1 MTDEKRMKHSVKNTV
16 FRNMFSK
23 KKYLIQLYNALHPE
37 DTTITQADLEIV
49 TLQSILLNGIYNDLG
64 FMVRGKQL
72 MILVE
77 AQSTWSANIV
87 IRALIY
93 LMSTYQDYFNANQ
106 IQLYGSHKVEL
117 PKPEL
122 YVIYT
127 GDKGN
132 HPDVLSLKDEFFPD
146 MDCSIDAKV
155 KMIYLQDSDDIINQY
170 IGFCRVCNEQIAL
183 NGRTLK
189 AVKEIIRICRD
200 RNLLK
205 EYLSE
210 RETEVEEIML
220 TLFDQEHV
228 WNIERNNIRAAALA
242 EGWDKGKVEGIELGI
257 SQGRNEGITQGKLQK
272 ETQVVLS
279 MFRHNMSIED
289 IADINDLSVDR
300 VNEIL
305 KEASILH

>member
-1 MTDEKRMKHSVKNTV
+1 
-16 FRNMFSK
+16 
-23 KKYLIQLYNALHPE
+23 
-37 DTTITQADLEIV
+37 
-49 TLQSILLNGIYNDLG
+49 
-64 FMVRGKQL
+64 
-72 MILVE
+72 
-77 AQSTWSANIV
+77 
-87 IRALIY
+87 
-93 LMSTYQDYFNANQ
+93 MSTYQDYFNANQ
-106 IQLYGSHKVEL
+106 IQLYGSHKVEM
-117 PKPEL
+117 PKPDL

-146 MDCSIDAKV
+146 TDCCIDAKV

-170 IGFCRVCNEQIAL
+170 IGFCRVCNEQVAL

-242 EGWDKGKVEGIELGI
+242 EGRSEGINQGI
-257 SQGRNEGITQGKLQK
+257 LQK
-272 ETQVVLS
+272 ETQVVLK
-279 MFRHNMSIED
+279 MFKHNMPVED
-289 IADINDLSVDR
+289 IADISELSVDE
-300 VNEIL
+300 VNDIL
-305 KEASILH
+305 KNASVQH